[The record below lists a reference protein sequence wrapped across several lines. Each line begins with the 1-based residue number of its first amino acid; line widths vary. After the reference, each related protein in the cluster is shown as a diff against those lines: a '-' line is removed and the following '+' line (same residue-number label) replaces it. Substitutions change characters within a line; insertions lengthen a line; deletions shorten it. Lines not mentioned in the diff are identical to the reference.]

1 MNYQTVVNKIF
12 INPKKGFLTLT
23 VKLKNRLS
31 KMIRIIIYP
40 SDVMLLTNKSERYA
54 RRAIENIKKSLNK
67 EKHQLVTIKEYC
79 HYFAFDVD
87 VVIAVLSKYELNK
100 AS

>member
-1 MNYQTVVNKIF
+1 MNNQTVVNKIF
-12 INPKKGFLTLT
+12 INPKKGFLTLKI
-23 VKLKNRLS
+23 KLKNWLT
-31 KMIRIIIYP
+31 KMIRIIMYP

-54 RRAIENIKKSLNK
+54 RRAIENVKKSLNK

-79 HYFAFDVD
+79 HYYAYDVD
-87 VVIAVLSKYELNK
+87 VIIAVLSKYELNK

>member
-1 MNYQTVVNKIF
+1 LNYQTVVNKIF